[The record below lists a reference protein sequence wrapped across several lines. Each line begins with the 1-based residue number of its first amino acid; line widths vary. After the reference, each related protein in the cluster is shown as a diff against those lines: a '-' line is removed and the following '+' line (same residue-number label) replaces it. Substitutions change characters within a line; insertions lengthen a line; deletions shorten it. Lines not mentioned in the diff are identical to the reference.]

1 MNLDAVTRFAAAGI
15 LNSLLAGIAIA
26 ALAWVI
32 ARLFS
37 RQGSGTRFAI
47 WFLALIAIGSIPFVA
62 HFASASTTAAR
73 VADSSAFTLPQSFAT
88 SLFVSWIIGAT
99 LGLLHVTHGLYRLRC
114 LRATCVPVDLQ
125 HLDANSRATVADAQ
139 HYRHLT
145 LCASDA
151 VRVPAAIGYFR
162 PMVVFPI
169 WALSELPPAEL
180 NAILLHEL
188 AHLRR
193 WDDFTNLAQKILKAI
208 FFFHP
213 AVWFIESRLT
223 LEREMACDDAVLA
236 ASFSPRAYAESLVGL
251 AEKSFLR
258 RGVQLAQAAVSHVQQ
273 LKLRL
278 AEILRQD
285 KAGSQPR
292 SVRVGKPAVVLMS
305 FVGIL
310 SAYGIAHAPR
320 LVAFSSDTP
329 QLAAASTPMP
339 HTILDQTDAQLQ
351 PVNLSYAAP
360 AQRLSTPARKIQPAP
375 VHLVRRAGF
384 SCREAEN
391 SGNASTSRR
400 QVSSFAG
407 AAYQHT
413 LQSRS
418 DGDAFVASDASRW
431 TARSIDAQAAER
443 LTASP
448 APVLVVFQGQQFG
461 PDGPIFWRVTIVHLT
476 PAQQRAISGEIA
488 KQI

>member
-1 MNLDAVTRFAAAGI
+1 
-15 LNSLLAGIAIA
+15 
-26 ALAWVI
+26 
-32 ARLFS
+32 
-37 RQGSGTRFAI
+37 
-47 WFLALIAIGSIPFVA
+47 
-62 HFASASTTAAR
+62 
-73 VADSSAFTLPQSFAT
+73 
-88 SLFVSWIIGAT
+88 
-99 LGLLHVTHGLYRLRC
+99 
-114 LRATCVPVDLQ
+114 
-125 HLDANSRATVADAQ
+125 
-139 HYRHLT
+139 
-145 LCASDA
+145 
-151 VRVPAAIGYFR
+151 
-162 PMVVFPI
+162 MVVFPT

-193 WDDFTNLAQKILKAI
+193 WDDFTNLAQKIVKAI

-236 ASFSPRAYAESLVGL
+236 ARFSPRAYAESLVGL

-310 SAYGIAHAPR
+310 SAYGVAHAPR
-320 LVAFSSDTP
+320 LVAFSDTP
-329 QLAAASTPMP
+329 QFIASSTQMP
-339 HTILDQTDAQLQ
+339 RTISHETDAQLQ
-351 PVNLSYAAP
+351 LVTLSYAAP
-360 AQRLSTPARKIQPAP
+360 PQRLTTAAHKIQPAP
-375 VHLVRRAGF
+375 VRFVRRTAF
-384 SCREAEN
+384 SCCQIE
-391 SGNASTSRR
+391 TSRSQDR
-400 QVSSFAG
+400 AR
-407 AAYQHT
+407 A

-418 DGDAFVASDASRW
+418 DGDAFVAGGASRW
-431 TARSIDAQAAER
+431 TSRSAALRAAER
-443 LTASP
+443 PIPSP
-448 APVLVVFQGQQFG
+448 AEAPTSVLVVFHAQQFG

-476 PAQQRAISGEIA
+476 PAQQRAITGEIA